1 MKTAGRFVVVGWL
14 LLALVLLGM
23 DGQLP
28 VFLAWTAPAT
38 LLALTVGALVRQ
50 QRAPS
55 MLYRPQLPSPIG
67 SPTTSGNHSA
77 LWSPQRKPKPPPG
90 GRSHIVGQ
98 EPGRQSSVRRRPA
111 AGPAGAAPAPP
122 SWCFWS
128 NEAAW
133 GCPGLTDRADGSVRL
148 PAR

>member
-28 VFLAWTAPAT
+28 VFSP
-38 LLALTVGALVRQ
+38 GRRQ

-55 MLYRPQLPSPIG
+55 MLDRPQLPEPYRVADDLRQPLCAVVPAAEAEATADGCS
-67 SPTTSGNHSA
+67 
-77 LWSPQRKPKPPPG
+77 R
-90 GRSHIVGQ
+90 IVGQ

-111 AGPAGAAPAPP
+111 AGRLAQLLHRRPGALGATRQPAGTFASA
-122 SWCFWS
+122 
-128 NEAAW
+128 
-133 GCPGLTDRADGSVRL
+133 GLLVGTSRGPLRRHSRVG
-148 PAR
+148 